1 MTMKHFKLDLDS
13 DGIALI
19 TFDSPGRSM
28 NVLSGDVVEE
38 IAQFTAKIIEDD
50 AIKGAVITSGK
61 PAFCAGADL
70 EEMGGHLASVQGLM
84 KKDPEAAKAKLFE
97 SAFGLNKAYRAL
109 ETCGKPVA
117 AALNG
122 LALGGGFELVL
133 ACTGR
138 FIASDNPKAK
148 VGLPE
153 ALIGLLPGAGGTQ
166 RLPRLVGLM
175 NAAGVLMQ
183 GKQLD
188 AKTAT
193 AQGIFHGSVPAAELI
208 DTAKKWCLENPKAK
222 QPWDA
227 DKFRFPGGA
236 PFSPK
241 GYPMFAGANA
251 MIRKESFGNYPAMG
265 NILKCVYE
273 GSLVPMDAA
282 LRIESR
288 YFCDLL
294 LRPESHNMIR
304 SLFQSK
310 QALEKGE
317 ARPAGQTKGEIK
329 KVGVIGAGFMGAGV
343 AYVSAMSGIEVVLI
357 DRDQEGADKGK
368 QLTIDEQAKRV
379 KRGRTTQEKADAVA
393 ARITPS
399 TDYALLKDV
408 DLIVEAVFEN
418 SELKAKITKMGEDVI
433 GKTAIFGSNTSTIPI
448 TDLAKASSRPE
459 NFIGI
464 HFFSPVHK
472 MMLVEII
479 KGEKT
484 SDYAISRAI
493 DFVTKIR
500 KVPIVVEDT
509 RGFYAN
515 RCVMR
520 YISEGLNMLS
530 EGVKPALIENA
541 AKMAGMPVGP
551 LSLQDEVAIDLAYKV
566 MQQTKADLGKDYV
579 VGKMDPIIDAMY
591 NAERLGRKN
600 EKGFYV
606 YKGREKELWSELGQ
620 FAVDGLQDP
629 QPNVQDVKDRIL
641 YTQAIEASRTMAE
654 GIVHDPREADLGSI
668 FGWGFAPFSGGAI
681 SFIDTIGAKAFV
693 ARADELAKAYGSQ
706 FEVPDLMREM
716 AKSGQTFYGKFGRKK
731 DGGTYTKSALTKML
745 EKDVVALANKMG
757 IEASVDDLKADT
769 IAKILTKQG

>member
-1 MTMKHFKLDLDS
+1 MKHFTLEADK
-13 DGIALI
+13 DGIALV

-28 NVLSGDVVEE
+28 NVLSNAVIEE
-38 IAQFTAKIIEDD
+38 INDIVEKVTNDE
-50 AIKGAVITSGK
+50 AIKGLVITSGK
-61 PAFCAGADL
+61 SAFCAGADL

-84 KKDPEAAKAKLFE
+84 KKDPEAAKKQLFE
-97 SAFGLNKAYRAL
+97 KVYSLNKILREM

-117 AALNG
+117 AAING
-122 LALGGGFELVL
+122 LALGGGFELGL
-133 ACTGR
+133 ACHAR
-138 FIASDNPKAK
+138 FLASDNPKLK
-148 VGLPE
+148 LGLPE
-153 ALIGLLPGAGGTQ
+153 SMIGLLPGGGGTQ
-166 RLPRLVGLM
+166 RLTRILGLM
-175 NAAGVLMQ
+175 NAAPILIQ
-183 GKQLD
+183 GKNLD
-188 AKTAT
+188 AKAAVAQGVAT
-193 AQGIFHGSVPAAELI
+193 AAVPQAELI
-208 DTAKKWCLENPKAK
+208 DTAKQWVKDNPKAK
-222 QPWDA
+222 QPWDEA
-227 DKFRFPGGA
+227 KFRYPGGA
-236 PFSPK
+236 PYTPK
-241 GYPMFAGANA
+241 GLPMFAGSSA
-251 MIRKESFGNYPAMG
+251 MVRKESFGNYPAMG
-265 NILKCVYE
+265 NILKAVYE
-273 GSLVPMDAA
+273 GALVPMDAA

-294 LRPESHNMIR
+294 LRPESHNMVR
-304 SLFQSK
+304 SLFLSK

-317 ARPAGQTKGEIK
+317 ARPAGQIKGDVN

-343 AYVSAMSGIEVVLI
+343 AYVSAYAGMDVVLI

-368 QLTIDEQAKRV
+368 QHTIDLLAKRV
-379 KRGRTTQEKADAVA
+379 KRKKMSQEKADGIAGKIDA
-393 ARITPS
+393 T
-399 TDYALLKDV
+399 TDYSKLKDV

-418 SELKAKITKMGEDVI
+418 SELKAKITQLGEDEI
-433 GKTAIFGSNTSTIPI
+433 GEKAIFGSNTSTIPI
-448 TDLAKASSRPE
+448 TDLAKASKRPE

-493 DFVTKIR
+493 DFVSKIR

-520 YISEGLNMLS
+520 YINEGMNMLS

-566 MQQTKADLGKDYV
+566 MQQTKKDLGSQYDG
-579 VGKMDPIIDAMY
+579 GKIEPIINTMY
-591 NAERLGRKN
+591 SAERLGRKN
-600 EKGFYV
+600 GKGFYV
-606 YKGREKELWSELGQ
+606 YEGREKHLWPELGQ

-629 QPNVQDVKDRIL
+629 QPDVAEVKDRIM
-641 YTQAIEASRTMAE
+641 YAQAIEAARTMAE

-668 FGWGFAPFSGGAI
+668 FGWGFAPFTGGAI
-681 SFIDTIGAKAFV
+681 SFIDTIGAKQFV
-693 ARADELAKAYGSQ
+693 ARADELAKAYGPQ
-706 FEVPDLMREM
+706 FEVPKLLREM
-716 AKSGQTFYGKFGRKK
+716 AKSGETFYGKFGRKK

-757 IEASVDDLKADT
+757 IEASVDDLKKDT
-769 IAKILTKQG
+769 IAKILAKQSA

>member
-1 MTMKHFKLDLDS
+1 MENFKLDKDD
-13 DGIALI
+13 DGILLI
-19 TFDSPGRSM
+19 TFDMPGRSM
-28 NVLSGDVVEE
+28 NVLSNSSMAD
-38 IAQFTAKIIEDD
+38 IAEFTKMITEDD
-50 AIKGAVITSGK
+50 SIKGAVITSGK
-61 PAFCAGADL
+61 KAFCAGADL
-70 EEMGGHLASVQGLM
+70 EEMGGNLAKARASLS
-84 KKDPEAAKAKLFE
+84 KDPEGAKKKLYE
-97 SAFGLNKAYRAL
+97 GSVKLNMMFRDL

-117 AALNG
+117 VALNG
-122 LALGGGFELVL
+122 LALGGGFEFVM
-133 ACTGR
+133 ACPGR
-138 FIASDNPKAK
+138 FVASDNPGAK

-153 ALIGLLPGAGGTQ
+153 ALIGLLPGGGGTQ

-175 NAAGVLMQ
+175 AASGVLMQ
-183 GKQLD
+183 GKQLSAAE
-188 AKTAT
+188 AKGM
-193 AQGIFHGSVPAAELI
+193 GIFHDAVPAAELI
-208 DTAKKWCLENPKAK
+208 DTAKQWCKDNPKAK
-222 QPWDA
+222 QPWDEA
-227 DKFRFPGGA
+227 RFKFPGGA
-236 PFSPK
+236 PYTPQ
-241 GYPMFAGANA
+241 GYQMFAGANA
-251 MIRKESFGNYPAMG
+251 MISKETYGNFPGMA
-265 NILKCVYE
+265 NILRCVYE
-273 GSLVPMDAA
+273 GSLVNMDAA

-288 YFCDLL
+288 YFCDLML
-294 LRPESHNMIR
+294 KPESGNMVR
-304 SLFQSK
+304 SLFLSK

-317 ARPAGQTKGEIK
+317 ARPEGQEKGEIK

-368 QLTIDEQAKRV
+368 QFAIDEQAKRV
-379 KRGRTTQEKADAVA
+379 KRNKTTQEKADKITG
-393 ARITPS
+393 RITAT
-399 TDYALLKDV
+399 TDYKLLKDV

-418 SELKAKITKMGEDVI
+418 SELKAKITKMTEEVI
-433 GKTAIFGSNTSTIPI
+433 GDNAVFGSNTSTIPI
-448 TDLAKASSRPE
+448 SDLAKASSRPD

-493 DFVTKIR
+493 DFVTRIR

-520 YISEGLNMLS
+520 YISEGMNMLS

-566 MQQTKADLGKDYV
+566 MTQTKADLGSQYSE
-579 VGKMDPIIDAMY
+579 GKMDPIIDTMY

-600 EKGFYV
+600 GKGFYV
-606 YKGREKELWSELGQ
+606 YEGREKHLWPELGQ

-629 QPNVQDVKDRIL
+629 QPNVQDVKDRIM
-641 YTQAIEASRTMAE
+641 YTQAIEAARTMAE

-668 FGWGFAPFSGGAI
+668 FGWGFAPFTGGAI

-693 ARADELAKAYGSQ
+693 ARADELMKAYGPQ
-706 FEVPDLMREM
+706 FEVPSLLRDM
-716 AKSGQTFYGKFGRKK
+716 AKSGETFYGKFGRAAKK
-731 DGGTYTKSALTKML
+731 A
-745 EKDVVALANKMG
+745 A
-757 IEASVDDLKADT
+757 
-769 IAKILTKQG
+769 